1 MHTYVNI
8 IGTRNWQ
15 SSICISEPVLFI
27 TPPPPNKKIQMP
39 LIKLK
44 QWTNGVVP
52 YAISGP
58 FTSDD
63 KKVIRAAMKVNIV

>member
-1 MHTYVNI
+1 MHTYVHI

-15 SSICISEPVLFI
+15 SSICISEPVLFK
-27 TPPPPNKKIQMP
+27 PPPLTNKIQMS
-39 LIKLK
+39 LIKQK

-63 KKVIRAAMKVNIV
+63 KKVLRAAMKVNIV